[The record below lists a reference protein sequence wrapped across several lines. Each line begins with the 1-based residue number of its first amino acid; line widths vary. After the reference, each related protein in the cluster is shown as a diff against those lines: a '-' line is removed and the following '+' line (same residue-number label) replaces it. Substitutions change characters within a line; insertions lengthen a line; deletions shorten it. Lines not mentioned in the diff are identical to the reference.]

1 MEDKKKKEQS
11 PVELFS
17 VWTLTF
23 TKKIVLLCTIVWIM
37 CTCYSAVAIMFAII
51 RVGDFSYL
59 DTFIND
65 YGESFR
71 LIVGVNLISKTFENI
86 WRYNDGGIFGTNNG
100 LYEKEKGGPD
110 DIDKQV

>member
-23 TKKIVLLCTIVWIM
+23 TKKIVLLCTAVWIFY
-37 CTCYSAVAIMFAII
+37 TFYSAVMIAFAVI

-59 DTFIND
+59 DTFIQDN
-65 YGESFR
+65 GESFR
-71 LIVGVNLISKTFENI
+71 LIVGANIVSKTFENLF
-86 WRYNDGGIFGTNNG
+86 RYNDGGIFGTTNG
-100 LYEKEKGGPD
+100 LYEGED
-110 DIDKQV
+110 TNDFDK